1 MTVYYKGNPIKEVQ
15 SQEEARAFITAY
27 RSEIDQKC
35 KYFIDKARELVDV
48 VSSTR
53 PRELGESL
61 EEYEEYIRLTYPDL
75 LKEMEDL
82 GKGFYGDKY
91 IKTYYYNSKDC
102 TVGYVVIT
110 QEGTKRKESLE
121 NLSLSAWTRS
131 AFPQLFE
138 VK

>member
-1 MTVYYKGNPIKEVQ
+1 MLHRMVFIIRKEIQ
-15 SQEEARAFITAY
+15 SKKFSR
-27 RSEIDQKC
+27 RK
-35 KYFIDKARELVDV
+35 KPGP
-48 VSSTR
+48 SSPLIEVKLTKNA
-53 PRELGESL
+53 
-61 EEYEEYIRLTYPDL
+61 YEEYIRLTYPDL

-82 GKGFYGDKY
+82 GKSFYGDKY